1 MTKRQIIDAILQIN
15 RTAKVDFLAG
25 FSEQDLLEY
34 LQHLETAFR
43 RDERRAAARHALV
56 A

>member
-1 MTKRQIIDAILQIN
+1 MTKRQIIDAILQFN

-25 FSEQDLLEY
+25 FSEQDLMEY
-34 LQHLETAFR
+34 LQHLEAVFHR
-43 RDERRAAARHALV
+43 NERSRGSCHALV